1 MKCLNC
7 GQELSENASF
17 CGICGSKVNSNNI
30 ASDNMILDN
39 NTSSNDIVN
48 NVENNNTT
56 NSDVINNVE
65 NNNNIMDKIK
75 SLIKNTDKE
84 YFIYYSAIIIL
95 LIIFII
101 SLIKG
106 FMPKRTNK
114 LFKED
119 KSTISFSID
128 KDKFNIGDKYS
139 KFTSLGYYSNN
150 SDYTIKYDSII
161 VDTIY
166 KNGKAYLLATLY
178 CPNKTGCKYEDSIL
192 MKANLYNNSSVTVN
206 DKINYNMSYD
216 AVVKVLNK
224 PIGVLNQDSSYYV
237 WATGKN
243 VGDKYIFIKFSYGLF
258 SYGISEIRVG
268 TWWYKGE
275 FEHVVKEGVPNE
287 K

>member
-1 MKCLNC
+1 MNVILDEAKKILN
-7 GQELSENASF
+7 F
-17 CGICGSKVNSNNI
+17 NI
-30 ASDNMILDN
+30 ASF
-39 NTSSNDIVN
+39 
-48 NVENNNTT
+48 
-56 NSDVINNVE
+56 INNKGFETAVKSRINSINEKKGIDGNQELLLDVFE
-65 NNNNIMDKIK
+65 NEIIKILEKTNRTNQETQILNWTRNVYINNLRN
-75 SLIKNTDKE
+75 
-84 YFIYYSAIIIL
+84 YGP
-95 LIIFII
+95 IFIC
-101 SLIKG
+101 SRLLRK
-106 FMPKRTNK
+106 PYYEK